1 MARGG
6 NGSFYAGTVL
16 LMTVLIGLGIE
27 LAFVKVVNERK
38 EQTLAFVMSLPIS
51 ARDYTVAKIL
61 ANLLIF
67 LIPFLA
73 LGTVTVGLFSI
84 STTVAGL
91 VPFSAVVLGELFAS
105 YCFLLAV
112 ALISESEGWT
122 VGAMVA
128 ANLFLQG
135 FLYYV
140 SHIPSIGKAMSGGRI
155 VWSSAAVSL
164 LLAELVVVVVLL
176 TVTLV
181 LQNRKSDFI

>member
-1 MARGG
+1 
-6 NGSFYAGTVL
+6 
-16 LMTVLIGLGIE
+16 
-27 LAFVKVVNERK
+27 
-38 EQTLAFVMSLPIS
+38 
-51 ARDYTVAKIL
+51 
-61 ANLLIF
+61 
-67 LIPFLA
+67 
-73 LGTVTVGLFSI
+73 
-84 STTVAGL
+84 AGL

-140 SHIPSIGKAMSGGRI
+140 SHIPSIGKAMSRGRI